1 MWARNLHRRWRGP
14 SRSWRSRPAK
24 GVTSEE
30 INPAAPV
37 GLKTGLS
44 TGEDG
49 GFGGNRDQ
57 EQQMRPREE
66 IDEQRRGLKQ
76 GLPSGRAERL
86 ATGSA
91 LLGARAEVGERPK
104 PKTSE
109 PDQRSPS
116 AATQKREQELR
127 RGILPRQSQPRPA
140 PAAKTKRRTKT
151 ESQTLSEENTEL
163 KPSTSGTQARTSA
176 QTKISILRSKLK
188 LKSKEGTAQHT
199 YDLKNEFFIEN
210 QQEYNRF
217 AEVTALPSSFLI
229 GINKIFF
236 GSLLH

>member
-91 LLGARAEVGERPK
+91 LLGARTEVGERPK

-127 RGILPRQSQPRPA
+127 RGILPRTISTEAGTSCQNEKTNQNRVPDAERGKHRAKTEHKGTQEEPAPRPKYQFSD
-140 PAAKTKRRTKT
+140 AK
-151 ESQTLSEENTEL
+151 
-163 KPSTSGTQARTSA
+163 
-176 QTKISILRSKLK
+176 
-188 LKSKEGTAQHT
+188 
-199 YDLKNEFFIEN
+199 
-210 QQEYNRF
+210 
-217 AEVTALPSSFLI
+217 
-229 GINKIFF
+229 
-236 GSLLH
+236 

>member
-91 LLGARAEVGERPK
+91 LLERGPKSESDPNRRRA
-104 PKTSE
+104 
-109 PDQRSPS
+109 SP
-116 AATQKREQELR
+116 TKDLR
-127 RGILPRQSQPRPA
+127 RQQRKNVNRNSGGGSCRGRSQPRPA

-163 KPSTSGTQARTSA
+163 KPSTGGTQGRTSA

-188 LKSKEGTAQHT
+188 LKSKEGNSTAH
-199 YDLKNEFFIEN
+199 I
-210 QQEYNRF
+210 
-217 AEVTALPSSFLI
+217 
-229 GINKIFF
+229 
-236 GSLLH
+236 